1 MLIIYLDN
9 IKISNHVL
17 LSCFYINKLNQFFNY
32 KISRFLLLI
41 KCYKKQQKKRVNGQ
55 INFYHNL
62 TRVFS
67 VILFIDF
74 YEIKLCY
81 LVVLNQ
87 N

>member
-32 KISRFLLLI
+32 EISSFLLLI
-41 KCYKKQQKKRVNGQ
+41 KCYKKQQNKGVNGQ

-67 VILFIDF
+67 VILFVDF
-74 YEIKLCY
+74 YEIKLSY
-81 LVVLNQ
+81 LVVSNQ

>member
-9 IKISNHVL
+9 IKINNHVL

-32 KISRFLLLI
+32 EISSFLLLI
-41 KCYKKQQKKRVNGQ
+41 KCYKKQQNKGVNGQ

-67 VILFIDF
+67 VILFVDF
-74 YEIKLCY
+74 YEIKLRY
-81 LVVLNQ
+81 LVVSNQ

>member
-9 IKISNHVL
+9 IKSSNHVL

-32 KISRFLLLI
+32 KISSFLLLI
-41 KCYKKQQKKRVNGQ
+41 KCYKKQQNKRVSGQ

-62 TRVFS
+62 TRVFFM
-67 VILFIDF
+67 ILFIDF
-74 YEIKLCY
+74 YKIKL
-81 LVVLNQ
+81 LHLDPSNQ

>member
-9 IKISNHVL
+9 IKISNYML
-17 LSCFYINKLNQFFNY
+17 LSFFYINKLNQFLNY
-32 KISRFLLLI
+32 KISSFLLLI
-41 KCYKKQQKKRVNGQ
+41 KCYKKQQNKRVNGQ

-74 YEIKLCY
+74 YEIKLRY
-81 LVVLNQ
+81 LVASNQ